1 MLELDLFDD
10 EELPPQP
17 TLEEPLAARLRPHSL
32 EDYIGHGQVV
42 SGKGV
47 LARVFESGSLASS
60 FIFWGPPGS
69 GKTTLAHLVAKAS
82 GQTVHNLSA
91 VNAGLKDLR
100 EVVERAESLPGRH
113 LLFIDE
119 IHRFNKTQQDALL
132 PVVESGRL
140 RLLGATTENPYFE
153 LRKAL
158 LSRCRVV
165 KLEKLRESDLV
176 TILERAL
183 EHPRGLSSLKIDISG
198 ECLSLL
204 ASCADGDARTALN
217 LLEICVGRAKY
228 GPGGTLCIDSDVLEA
243 VLTDQNLAYHRDSDR
258 RYDLVSAFIK
268 SIRASN
274 PDAALYWL
282 ACMLS
287 AGEDPKY
294 ILRRLLIAAS
304 EDVGLADPSAVA
316 VVTSCANAFE
326 WVGLPEGKYHLAQAT
341 LYLANTSKSDST
353 KGLFAAEAHLKRHGP
368 GEVPLHLRDGS
379 YRGAAEHGVGV
390 GYKNPHRDG
399 GRAGGRYLPE
409 GIHEGAFYSPGK
421 QGYERS
427 ILERRRRA
435 REARES

>member
-1 MLELDLFDD
+1 M
-10 EELPPQP
+10 
-17 TLEEPLAARLRPHSL
+17 
-32 EDYIGHGQVV
+32 
-42 SGKGV
+42 
-47 LARVFESGSLASS
+47 
-60 FIFWGPPGS
+60 
-69 GKTTLAHLVAKAS
+69 
-82 GQTVHNLSA
+82 
-91 VNAGLKDLR
+91 
-100 EVVERAESLPGRH
+100 
-113 LLFIDE
+113 
-119 IHRFNKTQQDALL
+119 
-132 PVVESGRL
+132 
-140 RLLGATTENPYFE
+140 
-153 LRKAL
+153 
-158 LSRCRVV
+158 
-165 KLEKLRESDLV
+165 
-176 TILERAL
+176 
-183 EHPRGLSSLKIDISG
+183 
-198 ECLSLL
+198 
-204 ASCADGDARTALN
+204 
-217 LLEICVGRAKY
+217 
-228 GPGGTLCIDSDVLEA
+228 
-243 VLTDQNLAYHRDSDR
+243 AYHRDSDR